1 MSTNYR
7 GSPDKVS
14 LPSSWQERGRLV
26 IRYETGEGLGGTGEI
41 RALFNPN
48 KLTLRGSSSVQS
60 RANASP
66 GKPLAVDLSDY
77 SYEPLTLSISLFFDT
92 SETESGGA
100 LASLFGAGGG
110 GNSGTSVLEYTTPVA
125 ALLRPVPGMTR
136 PPICELWW
144 GRYQILRGALAS
156 VSQNFTHFMADGTPV
171 RATLECEFREVDDTP
186 ISPPKGARGG
196 FGRLHIVGLG
206 ETLQSIAVA
215 AYGNAAKWRDIAMAN
230 NISNPRAVFP
240 GRLLKIP
247 R

>member
-14 LPSSWQERGRLV
+14 FPSSWQEMGRLV
-26 IRYETGEGLGGTGEI
+26 IRYETGEMLGGSGEI

-48 KLTLRGSSSVQS
+48 KLTLRGSTSVQS

-77 SYEPLTLSISLFFDT
+77 TYEPLTLSISLFFDT
-92 SETESGGA
+92 SETAAGGD
-100 LASLFGAGGG
+100 LAELFGPGA
-110 GNSGTSVLEYTTPVA
+110 GNSGNSVLPYTTAVA
-125 ALLRPVPGMTR
+125 ALLRPVTGMTR

-171 RATLECEFREVDDTP
+171 RATLDCEFREVDDTP
-186 ISPPKGARGG
+186 ISRPRSALGG
-196 FGRLHIVGLG
+196 FGGLHIVGLG
-206 ETLQSIAVA
+206 ETLQSIAVSV
-215 AYGNAAKWRDIAMAN
+215 YGNAARWRDIAVAN
-230 NISNPRAVFP
+230 KVSNPRLVFP
-240 GRLLKIP
+240 GRILKIP
-247 R
+247 PR

>member
-26 IRYETGEGLGGTGEI
+26 IRYETGEMLGGTGEI
-41 RALFNPN
+41 RAQFNPN
-48 KLTLRGSSSVQS
+48 KLSLRGSSSVQS

-92 SETESGGA
+92 SEAASGGA

-110 GNSGTSVLEYTTPVA
+110 NSGTSVLEHTTPVT
-125 ALLRPVPGMTR
+125 ALLRPVQGMTR

-156 VSQNFTHFMADGTPV
+156 VSQSFTHFMADGTPV
-171 RATLECEFREVDDTP
+171 RATLDCEFREVDDTP
-186 ISPPKGARGG
+186 ISPPKGARTG
-196 FGRLHIVGLG
+196 FTRLHVVGLG

-215 AYGNAAKWRDIAMAN
+215 AYGEAGRWRDIALAN
-230 NISNPRAVFP
+230 KISNPRTVVP

>member
-1 MSTNYR
+1 VSTNYR
-7 GSPDKVS
+7 GSPDKVI
-14 LPSSWQERGRLV
+14 LPSSWQELGRLV
-26 IRYETGEGLGGTGEI
+26 IRYETGALLGGSGEI

-48 KLTLRGSSSVQS
+48 KLTLRGSTTVQS

-66 GKPLAVDLSDY
+66 GKAMAVDLADY
-77 SYEPLTLSISLFFDT
+77 TYEPLTLSISLFFDT
-92 SETESGGA
+92 SEAASGGA

-110 GNSGTSVLEYTTPVA
+110 NSGTSVLEHTTQVA
-125 ALLRPVPGMTR
+125 RLLRPAQGMTR

-156 VSQNFTHFMADGTPV
+156 VSQNFSHFMADGTPV
-171 RATLECEFREVDDTP
+171 RATLDCEFREVDDTP
-186 ISPPKGARGG
+186 LAPVKGATPGVS
-196 FGRLHIVGLG
+196 RLHLVGLG

-215 AYGNAAKWRDIAMAN
+215 AYGNAGRWRDIALAN
-230 NISNPRAVFP
+230 SISNPRAVFP

>member
-7 GSPDKVS
+7 GSPDKVT
-14 LPSSWQERGRLV
+14 LPSSWQEMGRLV
-26 IRYETGEGLGGTGEI
+26 IRYNTGATLGGSGEI

-48 KLTLRGSSSVQS
+48 KISLRGSSSIQT

-77 SYEPLTLSISLFFDT
+77 SYEPLTLSVSLFFDT
-92 SETESGGA
+92 SEADSPGA

-110 GNSGTSVLEYTTPVA
+110 NSGTSVLVHTTAVA
-125 ALLRPVPGMTR
+125 ALLRPARGMTR

-171 RATLECEFREVDDTP
+171 RATLDCEFREVDDTP
-186 ISPPKGARGG
+186 IAPPTGATRGIS
-196 FGRLHIVGLG
+196 RLHIVGLG

-215 AYGNAAKWRDIAMAN
+215 AYGSAGRWRDIALAN
-230 NISNPRAVFP
+230 NISNPRTLLP